1 MSHNPYAP
9 PDSKVDLAHVEP
21 SVPEPILKKIRNAW
35 VAGLISAGITLVVTL
50 VAISGVSL
58 MGFTAW
64 QLLDVIF
71 ILGLT
76 LGIYKKSRVCA
87 VAMLG
92 YFVAS
97 KIMLISE
104 TGKPSGLVTA
114 LIFIYYYWQGVM
126 GTFAY
131 HRVKKS

>member
-9 PDSKVDLAHVEP
+9 PGSKVDLTQVEV

-35 VAGLISAGITLVVTL
+35 IAGLISAGMTCVVTL
-50 VAISGVSL
+50 LAIFGVSL

-64 QLLDVIF
+64 QLLDVVL

-87 VAMLG
+87 ISMLA

-97 KIMLISE
+97 KIMIVSE
-104 TGKPSGLVTA
+104 TGRPNGLVTG
-114 LIFIYYYWQGVM
+114 LIFVYYYWQGVM

-131 HRVKKS
+131 HRLKKG

>member
-9 PDSKVDLAHVEP
+9 PGAKVDLTQGET
-21 SVPEPILKKIRNAW
+21 SVPEPILNKIRNAW
-35 VAGLISAGITLVVTL
+35 VAGLISAGVTLVVTL
-50 VAISGVSL
+50 LAISGVSL
-58 MGFTAW
+58 MGYAAW
-64 QLLDVIF
+64 ELLDVVL

-87 VAMLG
+87 IAMLT

-114 LIFIYYYWQGVM
+114 LIFIYYYWQGVL

-131 HRVKKS
+131 HRFRKG

>member
-9 PDSKVDLAHVEP
+9 PGAKVDLTQGEK

-35 VAGLISAGITLVVTL
+35 VAGLISAGVTLVVTVL
-50 VAISGVSL
+50 AISGVSL
-58 MGFTAW
+58 MGYTAW
-64 QLLDVIF
+64 ELLDVVL

-87 VAMLG
+87 IAMLT

-114 LIFIYYYWQGVM
+114 LIFIYYYWQGVL

-131 HRVKKS
+131 HRFRKG